1 MRSRSRRNARL
12 GAWVLVATLAGSTL
26 ATSPAAAAPGL
37 EVALQD
43 DNVFLTRY
51 YHGREQA
58 LAQARQLGVTRLRAN
73 VKWAGVVRRPKGRKV
88 QRRYDWAAHDSLIA
102 DAARYGI
109 RLQLTFTGPAPA
121 WATSNRKVGAR
132 GVRAK
137 LYGQFVRD
145 AAKHFKGRVDR
156 YSIWNEPN
164 WHTQLEPT
172 DNCRKNDWAKGC
184 DARLGALYRAL
195 YVAGHRAI
203 KAVDPQAHVLFG
215 ELAPQQSGTPREPT
229 AHASSPLTILRAITC
244 SKRSWKAARRCSGL
258 RADGFAHHP
267 YAFSSA
273 PDQVVG
279 RKDDGTLAT
288 LDRLTTALDRLAAR
302 GALRT
307 PSGAPM
313 ELYLTEHGYMQSG
326 PRMLPESTRAAYLR
340 QSFDQALAHP
350 RVRQLL
356 QYLLTAPP
364 PRQDLFPTQI
374 INHDGSPTD
383 SFGALADWSALNAL
397 QLAGAA

>member
-1 MRSRSRRNARL
+1 MNARI
-12 GAWVLVATLAGSTL
+12 GAGLLVATLAGL
-26 ATSPAAAAPGL
+26 APSPAAAAPGL

-43 DNVFLTRY
+43 DYVFVEQ
-51 YHGREQA
+51 YHYGREPA
-58 LAQARQLGVTRLRAN
+58 LAEARRLGVTRLRVM
-73 VKWAGVVRRPKGRKV
+73 VKWAGVVRRPKARKP
-88 QRRYDWAAHDSLIA
+88 QRRYDWAAYDSLIA
-102 DAARYGI
+102 DAARHGI
-109 RLQLTFTGPAPA
+109 RLQLTLTGPAPA
-121 WATSNRKVGAR
+121 WATSNRKVGVR

-137 LYGQFVRD
+137 PYGQFVRD

-164 WHTQLEPT
+164 WHTQLSPT
-172 DNCRKNDWAKGC
+172 RTCKKNHWARGC

-195 YVAGHRAI
+195 YRAGHRSI
-203 KAVDPQAHVLFG
+203 KAVDPQAQVLFG
-215 ELAPQQSGTPREPT
+215 ELAPQQSGKPRKPT
-229 AHASSPLTILRAITC
+229 AFASSPLSVLRAITC
-244 SKRSWKAARRCSGL
+244 SKRNWKAARRCPGL

-267 YAFSSA
+267 YAFSTA

-279 RKDDGTLAT
+279 RRDDVTLAT

-326 PRMLPESTRAAYLR
+326 PRMLPEATRAQYLT
-340 QSFDQALAHP
+340 QSFDRALAHP

-364 PRQDLFPTQI
+364 PRQNLFPTQI
-374 INHDGSPTD
+374 LNHDGTATE
-383 SFGALADWSALNAL
+383 SFGALAAWSERNAPS
-397 QLAGAA
+397 LASSVQGS